1 MGYERMLTGSLML
14 LLILSWQEHTQSRMT
29 LTQQQVCVQE
39 VDMVT
44 CRCGDKMKPVEK
56 VMPAYLGIRMQGF
69 LRQSEDKNKVFRYNH
84 NISWVPSSNLRK
96 KNVV

>member
-39 VDMVT
+39 VDLVT
-44 CRCGDKMKPVEK
+44 CRCGDKMKLAEK

-69 LRQSEDKNKVFRYNH
+69 LRQSENKNKVFIINPWYLF
-84 NISWVPSSNLRK
+84 IE
-96 KNVV
+96 VVSARRIN

>member
-1 MGYERMLTGSLML
+1 
-14 LLILSWQEHTQSRMT
+14 MT

-69 LRQSEDKNKVFRYNH
+69 LRQSEDKNKVFLIN
-84 NISWVPSSNLRK
+84 SWYLFIEVVSAK
-96 KNVV
+96 KNKLKSISFDVMQTDFFAFTCKFGLVV